1 MMQDREQLIQAIT
14 EYMGKLDVI
23 KLRILLQFI
32 KHLSQ

>member
-14 EYMGKLDVI
+14 EYMSKLDNI

>member
-1 MMQDREQLIQAIT
+1 MQNREQLIQSII
-14 EYMGKLDVI
+14 EHMGKLDVI